1 MQILL
6 ADDHPLF
13 LDGMR
18 HILAQ
23 LDDAVQVHCAD
34 SGEAALRR
42 LRGEGDFDLLLLD
55 LGLPDTD
62 GLGLLQIL
70 REEAIT
76 VPVIVVSASENL
88 HQIRAALA
96 TGALGFIPKSYH
108 AGQMLGAIREVLET
122 GQVYL
127 PDDIRARI
135 EQLVAGDEP
144 PAGQGITARQRQVL
158 SLLAQGLANK
168 QIAQRL
174 SLTEHTVKAHLGALF
189 QLLRV
194 SNRTECA
201 QKALRLGLLAGD
213 TPSN

>member
-13 LDGMR
+13 LAGMR
-18 HILAQ
+18 HILSQ
-23 LDDAVQVHCAD
+23 LDETVQVHCAEA
-34 SGEAALRR
+34 GEAALQL
-42 LRGEGDFDLLLLD
+42 LRGEIEFDLLLLD

-62 GLGLLQIL
+62 GLGLLHIL
-70 REEAIT
+70 REEAIM

-96 TGALGFIPKSYH
+96 AGALGFIPKSHH
-108 AGQMLGAIREVLET
+108 AVQMLDAIHEVLDE
-122 GQVYL
+122 GEIYL
-127 PDDIRARI
+127 PDDIRAHIDR
-135 EQLVAGDEP
+135 LVANDEI
-144 PAGQGITARQRQVL
+144 PASQGITSRQRQVL

-174 SLTEHTVKAHLGALF
+174 NLTEHTVKAHLGALF
-189 QLLRV
+189 QILKV

-201 QKALRLGLLAGD
+201 QKAQRLGLLASD
-213 TPSN
+213 TPLN